1 MGGYRKGERCV
12 KRKTWFAFA
21 LAAALL
27 LVSLTGCGESGR
39 SADDTVGDGTYLLTV
54 DGYGVTE
61 EEFLLFLSGQKA
73 VTANY
78 FWTNYQ
84 IQPDANFWT
93 TPVNGETPIEY
104 ARERALKELITAKV
118 TFILASEW
126 DILPYQDYNGLME
139 EMEAENAGRVQKLES
154 GEVFYGVSQFTPFT
168 YYQYLNNNAGAEL
181 EYAQR
186 KMADPTEEELAQVYK
201 TYKEYFQLG
210 TDYVYEAVY
219 EDGSRENV
227 TQNSLEVGKEDYTT
241 ELLLEEFASMECGQM
256 LYGVNFHGR
265 TADILLQ
272 EKTYLGYADPEDVED
287 SLRNLYAREKVS
299 ELIQT
304 RAQEAQVEI
313 DHERFDAIEMP

>member
-1 MGGYRKGERCV
+1 MK
-12 KRKTWFAFA
+12 KKTWLALV

-27 LVSLTGCGESGR
+27 LASLAGCGESGNR
-39 SADDTVGDGTYLLTV
+39 GGDTVGDGTYLLTV

-73 VTANY
+73 ATANY
-78 FWTNYQ
+78 FWTQYK
-84 IQPDANFWT
+84 IQPDASFWT

-104 ARERALKELITAKV
+104 ARERALKELVTAKV

-126 DILPYQDYNGLME
+126 EVLPYQDYDSLME
-139 EMEAENAGRVQKLES
+139 EMEDENAGRAQKLES
-154 GEVFYGVSQFTPFT
+154 GEVFYGVSQFTPLT

-186 KMADPTEEELAQVYK
+186 DLAEPTQKELLQVYE
-201 TYKEYFQLG
+201 THQDYFQLG
-210 TDYVYEAVY
+210 TDYEYEALY
-219 EDGSRENV
+219 EDGGRESV
-227 TQNSLEVGKEDYTT
+227 AQNSLDVGKEDYTT
-241 ELLLEEFASMECGQM
+241 QLLLEEFETMECGQT
-256 LYGVNFHGR
+256 LTGVDFHGR
-265 TADILLQ
+265 TADILLLK
-272 EKTYLGYADPEDVED
+272 KTNLGCAGFEDVED

-313 DHERFDAIEMP
+313 DHQRFDAIEMP